1 MAVIPLDLHRLM
13 GPAGPPGA
21 GCPNQGC
28 RNLLAL
34 PSSLSFSVLTKQN
47 PCLFPSGDAGGWFK
61 GRAAALGLS
70 AVGRSQGEKGL
81 KGSGSPQ
88 SI

>member
-1 MAVIPLDLHRLM
+1 MTVIPLYLHHLM
-13 GPAGPPGA
+13 GSAGPPGA

-28 RNLLAL
+28 RNLLAML
-34 PSSLSFSVLTKQN
+34 SSLSFSVLTKQN
-47 PCLFPSGDAGGWFK
+47 PCLFPSGDEGEGFK
-61 GRAAALGLS
+61 GRTAALGLS
-70 AVGRSQGEKGL
+70 AVGCSQGKKGF

>member
-1 MAVIPLDLHRLM
+1 MAVIPLYLHRLM

-34 PSSLSFSVLTKQN
+34 PSSLSFSVLTK
-47 PCLFPSGDAGGWFK
+47 LVSSLVGMRGDGSKVGLQHWDSLLWDVLKAK
-61 GRAAALGLS
+61 RA
-70 AVGRSQGEKGL
+70 
-81 KGSGSPQ
+81 
-88 SI
+88 